1 MQSLVFEFPTAHLG
15 IYLTLYHVAFNR
27 IETFSVGFCHHNFR
41 HYAASIM
48 HAIGAPDLYVMQ
60 RGGWSSDKTLK
71 AIYRGRL
78 MNTPRSIMT
87 FQWNATQNAAR
98 IKGPGKYLTLNMRET
113 GLEPVRS
120 Q

>member
-1 MQSLVFEFPTAHLG
+1 
-15 IYLTLYHVAFNR
+15 
-27 IETFSVGFCHHNFR
+27 
-41 HYAASIM
+41 
-48 HAIGAPDLYVMQ
+48 
-60 RGGWSSDKTLK
+60 
-71 AIYRGRL
+71 

-98 IKGPGKYLTLNMRET
+98 IKGPGKYLALNMRET